1 MNMVTG
7 TGIEEGSQ
15 QRSQWLWYC
24 LIVSVIISV
33 IVLWVVSPFVIHML
47 FKDWNQR
54 GVFGDSFG
62 AVNALFSGL
71 ALGGVIV
78 AILLQSQELR
88 HQREEIRMTREVQ
101 KESSVAQQGQLY
113 MLSTTA
119 RLNALSTIVEYHMRM
134 SDFFPIR
141 GSVATFPE
149 ALRESSKHIQ
159 LTEANKAIDDL
170 KTILDELLRGA
181 VYR

>member
-15 QRSQWLWYC
+15 QRSRWLWYF
-24 LIVSVIISV
+24 LISTVIIIV

-47 FKDWNQR
+47 FKDWNQS
-54 GVFGDSFG
+54 GVFGDSYG

-88 HQREEIRMTREVQ
+88 HQREELSLTREVQ
-101 KESSVAQQGQLY
+101 KESSVAQQGQLN
-113 MLSTTA
+113 MLATTA

-134 SDFFPIR
+134 SDFFPIS
-141 GSVATFPE
+141 GSGARLPE
-149 ALRESSKHIQ
+149 ALRESSEHIQ
-159 LTEANKAIDDL
+159 LTEAYKAIDDL
-170 KTILDELLRGA
+170 KTILEELKEG
-181 VYR
+181 V